1 MCVNELR
8 KIELTG
14 WLSAAGRGDR
24 RAFGLLHGSTEARLL
39 PYAVRI
45 VKTRA
50 LGEEVLQES
59 FLAIWREAAS
69 FDPQRA
75 APMTWMTTIV
85 RNKAVDCLRTNRLR
99 DRLTDADWEG
109 AEVDLSDPGPGPCEA
124 LERIQARAL
133 IDASLLRLQLLPRKA
148 IELAFLEELSHGEV
162 AQQMTMPLGTV
173 KTWIRRGCQQMR
185 KQVQYALH
193 PA

>member
-1 MCVNELR
+1 MCVSESR
-8 KIELTG
+8 KTELTG

-24 RAFGLLHGSTEARLL
+24 RAFRLLHESTEARLL

-99 DRLTDADWEG
+99 DRFTDAQWEG
-109 AEVDLSDPGPGPCEA
+109 SDVDLYDPGPGPCET
-124 LERIQARAL
+124 LERVQARTV
-133 IDASLLRLQLLPRKA
+133 IDASLSALHMLPRKA

-162 AQQMTMPLGTV
+162 AQHMLLPLGTV
-173 KTWIRRGCQQMR
+173 KTWIRRGCLQMR
-185 KQVQYALH
+185 KQVQHALQ